1 VSLVAQQQQPDQPE
15 SPALPALPALPVLK
29 DGPGKEVV
37 VAVCGEC
44 HDPAAKIT
52 KFRKSR
58 AEWADLITDM
68 QSRGLMAEEKDLE
81 VVLNYLTANYGP
93 PPDKADK
100 SGKEK

>member
-1 VSLVAQQQQPDQPE
+1 VPE
-15 SPALPALPALPVLK
+15 LK

-44 HDPAAKIT
+44 HDPALKIT

-68 QSRGLMAEEKDLE
+68 QSRGLMADEKDLE

-93 PPDKADK
+93 PPDKAGKADQ
-100 SGKEK
+100 SGNSSNASKEK